1 MLLLDVFTQQITTE
15 IAIEVT
21 PNRMDVVGIVLHVA
35 GFHEKG
41 GALDAVVVG
50 VAQLEATCPAEAD
63 FINAGGFDFRHVS
76 VCEVFAVAAGVF
88 GNELEQGGALRPGEG
103 GAGDADG
110 VQHGRLPEL
119 AAEDFRRGLWAED
132 DFILAAGNEAAD
144 EGAGEV
150 FFGSEDAQAGER
162 SLADLAGI
170 GAEKRGGERNFFPL
184 HVGEIQGN
192 MVAFEAPAPARG
204 IAWGAEDG
212 DEIAQRIADFG
223 AFFNFGEDGFQAHD
237 LGHFKLAFLAERRF
251 KEHFCAI
258 TLGLGHFL
266 EGQAGAVPRGVAEV
280 FPLVMGKRERGL
292 AALIRIQRIEE
303 LSGSGGDQQ
312 WLRVFGRKRQY
323 ENQSDEEVFHEE
335 KIQSSLKLP
344 GKWRSFEKLV
354 PCVAW
359 GLPLTICGVTRH
371 RTDDLRITGL
381 NPLISPAVLAYYLPL
396 SEQASELVASAREQA
411 DAILRGGDDRLLA
424 IVGPCSIHDPE
435 AAIEYAKRLKDEA
448 KRLEKDVFVI
458 MRVYFEKPRTTVGWK
473 GLINDP
479 GLDDSF
485 DINQGL
491 RIARGLLLE
500 LANMGVP
507 AGTEFLDTITPQY
520 IADLIAWGA
529 IGARTTESQIHRELA
544 SGLSMPVGFKNG
556 TSGSIQIAL
565 DAIQSSSRPHHFLS
579 VTKQGVSAIVCTAG
593 NESCHLILR
602 GGKTGPNYEK
612 SDVDDAAAMLQ
623 EQNLPESVMID
634 CSHGNSM
641 KDYHNQPLVAKN
653 VAKQI
658 AGGSRVITSVMIE
671 SNMVEGNQ
679 KLAKDLTT
687 LTRGQSVTDA
697 CIGWDDTVEVL
708 NDLAEAV
715 RRRREA

>member
-1 MLLLDVFTQQITTE
+1 
-15 IAIEVT
+15 
-21 PNRMDVVGIVLHVA
+21 
-35 GFHEKG
+35 
-41 GALDAVVVG
+41 
-50 VAQLEATCPAEAD
+50 
-63 FINAGGFDFRHVS
+63 
-76 VCEVFAVAAGVF
+76 
-88 GNELEQGGALRPGEG
+88 
-103 GAGDADG
+103 
-110 VQHGRLPEL
+110 
-119 AAEDFRRGLWAED
+119 
-132 DFILAAGNEAAD
+132 
-144 EGAGEV
+144 
-150 FFGSEDAQAGER
+150 
-162 SLADLAGI
+162 
-170 GAEKRGGERNFFPL
+170 
-184 HVGEIQGN
+184 
-192 MVAFEAPAPARG
+192 
-204 IAWGAEDG
+204 
-212 DEIAQRIADFG
+212 
-223 AFFNFGEDGFQAHD
+223 
-237 LGHFKLAFLAERRF
+237 
-251 KEHFCAI
+251 
-258 TLGLGHFL
+258 
-266 EGQAGAVPRGVAEV
+266 
-280 FPLVMGKRERGL
+280 
-292 AALIRIQRIEE
+292 